1 MVIERCGGVVVVNP
15 HELDNLS
22 SCRPQGVI
30 HEQAVRVV
38 VAYIE
43 RRPQRMHE
51 DFRRLALEAMHEASW
66 PANPRGS
73 ALGVSGEELLKRL
86 QH

>member
-1 MVIERCGGVVVVNP
+1 
-15 HELDNLS
+15 
-22 SCRPQGVI
+22 
-30 HEQAVRVV
+30 
-38 VAYIE
+38 
-43 RRPQRMHE
+43 MHE